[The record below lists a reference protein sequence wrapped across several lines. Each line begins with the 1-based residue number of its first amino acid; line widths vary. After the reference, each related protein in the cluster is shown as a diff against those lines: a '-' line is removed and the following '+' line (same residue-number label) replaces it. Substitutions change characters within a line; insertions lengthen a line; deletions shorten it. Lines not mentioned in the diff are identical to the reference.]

1 MQILILSGLPG
12 SGKSTFL
19 KKLPLSRIFSTDHY
33 FEDKYGNY
41 NFDSNKLS
49 EAHGWCFRKYL
60 ESIQDGIKYNANCIY
75 IVDNTNL
82 SIEEIAPYMAVANAY
97 KIPAYLINI
106 KCNVLKSFIRQK
118 HNVPFLTYLYM
129 YIRLL
134 KRNIPDYWIVMT
146 DSEYL
151 NKYN

>member
-1 MQILILSGLPG
+1 
-12 SGKSTFL
+12 
-19 KKLPLSRIFSTDHY
+19 
-33 FEDKYGNY
+33 
-41 NFDSNKLS
+41 
-49 EAHGWCFRKYL
+49 
-60 ESIQDGIKYNANCIY
+60 
-75 IVDNTNL
+75 
-82 SIEEIAPYMAVANAY
+82 MAVANAY